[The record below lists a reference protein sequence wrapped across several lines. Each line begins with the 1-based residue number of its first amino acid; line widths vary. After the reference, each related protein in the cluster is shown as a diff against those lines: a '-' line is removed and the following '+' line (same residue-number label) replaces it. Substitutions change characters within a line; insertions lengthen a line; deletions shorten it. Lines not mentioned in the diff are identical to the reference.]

1 MNKQVDAIVVGA
13 GIGGS
18 IAGAYLAKAGQKV
31 RLPTEAEWE
40 YVCRAGTTTAFFSGD
55 DSASIDEYAWHSANS
70 GKILRPIGE
79 KKPNPWGL
87 YDINGSMCHYCS
99 DWFSP
104 DAYTNE
110 REIDPQGPAFSP
122 GGGHVLRGA
131 VFNMGGVNWCRSA
144 CRLYDTGASGK
155 APLVDHVVV
164 GVTLAAL
171 GTLSALAA
179 WCCGGQGWMAG
190 AYLGGVVCVAVGFI
204 LTLLGLITRYL
215 ARLPIVAGRK

>member
-1 MNKQVDAIVVGA
+1 MGKWKYNPKLGLGPKLPAHSFSWNHAVKFCEKL
-13 GIGGS
+13 S
-18 IAGAYLAKAGQKV
+18 AKAGQKV

-87 YDINGSMCHYCS
+87 YDINGRMCHYCS

-144 CRLYDTGASGK
+144 CRR
-155 APLVDHVVV
+155 P
-164 GVTLAAL
+164 
-171 GTLSALAA
+171 
-179 WCCGGQGWMAG
+179 
-190 AYLGGVVCVAVGFI
+190 
-204 LTLLGLITRYL
+204 
-215 ARLPIVAGRK
+215 